1 MNAATAEDL
10 ASEVAKRQDVVAAFG
25 GLIVS
30 TFARDDDEI
39 HLNRHDD
46 SIISVSR
53 FLKILITNTNSS
65 EFFLYCR

>member
-1 MNAATAEDL
+1 MWGSTAEDL

-39 HLNRHDD
+39 HLNSHED

-53 FLKILITNTNSS
+53 FLKN
-65 EFFLYCR
+65 